1 MWKQTTKIVVEGNE
15 VQQQKKKINLR
26 SLKHQ
31 VTGQNRNY
39 GYNNEKIGS
48 RTREL
53 TKRRMD

>member
-1 MWKQTTKIVVEGNE
+1 MEANYEDRNRGKRSTTKQNYF
-15 VQQQKKKINLR
+15 NLH

-39 GYNNEKIGS
+39 GNNNEKIGTE
-48 RTREL
+48 TREL